1 MCFRQMRLSVFV
13 IVAMTCAFQAK
24 SQQGLKYDFGTGT
37 VATGYQ
43 QVTAVD
49 TYTDQKGYGFD
60 YSTHALSI
68 DRGGFDPLTGDFC
81 TGIGSVFFSAKLPQ
95 GNYKVTV
102 TLGDALKA
110 TTTTIKAES
119 RRLMVKSVQTA
130 PGQFKTVSFNVS
142 VWDSSISGNRK
153 VKLKPREQTKLDWDN
168 KLTLEFSNTNPSI
181 NAITIEP
188 LKNPIQVFLMG
199 NSTVTDQSLE
209 PWACWGQM
217 IPAFFSND
225 RVVVTNMAASGE
237 TLRSS
242 FGRGRLDKVASMLH
256 KGDYV
261 FIEFAHNDQKKG
273 SGEEAYTTYNQYLST
288 FADSALKHGA
298 IPVFVTSTN
307 RRSFDKNGRVVN
319 TLGEFPAA
327 MRLEA
332 KKRGIALIDLHQ
344 MTKTLYEAFGD
355 APSRRLFVQ
364 YPAGSFPGQDKPLE
378 DNTHFSDFGA
388 YELAK
393 CMVEG
398 IRNSRLELKDQLK
411 KDLPK
416 FDIGHPDDIRDWDLP
431 ITPMFTAVKPYGN

>member
-1 MCFRQMRLSVFV
+1 MFCNKLRLSVFV
-13 IVAMTCAFQAK
+13 IVAMTCASQAK

-37 VATGYQ
+37 VANGYQ

-60 YSTHALSI
+60 YGTHALAI
-68 DRGGFDPLTGDFC
+68 DRGGSDPLTGDFC

-95 GNYKVTV
+95 GNYRVSV

-142 VWDSSISGNRK
+142 VWDSIISGDKK

-181 NAITIEP
+181 AAIKIAS

-199 NSTVTDQSLE
+199 NSTVTNQSLE

-217 IPAFFSND
+217 IPAFFTNEN
-225 RVVVTNMAASGE
+225 VVVTNMAASGE

-242 FGRGRLDKVASMLH
+242 LGRKRLDKVASILH

-273 SGEEAYTTYNQYLST
+273 SGEQAYTTYNQYLRA
-288 FADSALKHGA
+288 FADTALNHGA

-307 RRSFDKNGRVVN
+307 RRSFDKSGHIIN

-332 KKRGIALIDLHQ
+332 KKRNIALIDLNK
-344 MTKTLYEAFGD
+344 MTKTLYEAYGD
-355 APSRRLFVQ
+355 DQSRHLFVQ
-364 YPAGSFPGQDKPLE
+364 YPAGTFPGQEKELA

-388 YELAK
+388 YEIAK
-393 CMVEG
+393 CVVEG
-398 IRNSRLELKDQLK
+398 LRHCRLGLKNYLK
-411 KDLPK
+411 KDLSG
-416 FDIGHPDDIRDWDLP
+416 FDIAHPDDIRDWDLP
-431 ITPMFTAVKPYGN
+431 ITPMFTAIKPYGN